1 LVFHIPIFSNNL
13 KIETHLPETSQM
25 STFETEVRRDST
37 IIAKSELKY
46 SGYGRNDGESQEN

>member
-1 LVFHIPIFSNNL
+1 
-13 KIETHLPETSQM
+13 M
-25 STFETEVRRDST
+25 STFETGVRRDST